1 MTMHERWAKAQF
13 ATLVELGVNPIDAQA
28 SIDWVLS
35 HLPFGA
41 DPAIY
46 VFPDSALVDELTT
59 REVIADA
66 RIAFY
71 ASDDVPTKYKRILD
85 ARVTI

>member
-1 MTMHERWAKAQF
+1 MPDHSKWANAQI
-13 ATLVELGVNPIDAQA
+13 ATLMELGVNPIDAQA
-28 SIDWVLS
+28 SVDWVLS

-41 DPAIY
+41 DPATY
-46 VFPDSALVDELTT
+46 VFPEHVLVDELTT

-71 ASDDVPTKYKRILD
+71 VSDDVPTKYKRILD
-85 ARVTI
+85 AKVAI

>member
-1 MTMHERWAKAQF
+1 MTTHERWAKAQF
-13 ATLVELGVNPIDAQA
+13 AVLVELGVNPIDAQA
-28 SIDWVLS
+28 SIDWVLA

-41 DPAIY
+41 DPDTY
-46 VFPDSALVDELTT
+46 VFPEHVLVDELTT

-85 ARVTI
+85 AKGMG